1 MPRFV
6 EVVDVS
12 AEASSTIAS
21 LLASGESL
29 AGRLAFNVSEYLNS
43 TYGREALLAALNA
56 YNVTP
61 DWNDVQW
68 TDLANT
74 LNITPPDVPA
84 PRGAARHLILMG
96 IALICS
102 REMIVRW
109 RVRRLLRRYG
119 HYT

>member
-43 TYGREALLAALNA
+43 TYGREDA
-56 YNVTP
+56 TS
-61 DWNDVQW
+61 
-68 TDLANT
+68 
-74 LNITPPDVPA
+74 
-84 PRGAARHLILMG
+84 G
-96 IALICS
+96 S
-102 REMIVRW
+102 
-109 RVRRLLRRYG
+109 
-119 HYT
+119 